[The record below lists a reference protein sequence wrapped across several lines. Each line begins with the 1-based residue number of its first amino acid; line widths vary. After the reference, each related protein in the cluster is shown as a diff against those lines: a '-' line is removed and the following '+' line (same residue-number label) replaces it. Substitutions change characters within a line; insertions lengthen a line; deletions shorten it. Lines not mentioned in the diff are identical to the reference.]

1 LPHIFPKVRSLWIT
15 AINNRAVQIA
25 ALVFLLGF
33 MAVLVYL
40 FHDIENLKRFLPYG
54 YLGVFLV
61 ELISCATII
70 IPVPGTLVVWLA
82 GGTMLPFLWAGVWV
96 GVVASIGGTL
106 GELTS
111 YLLGYW
117 GQGTVKIG
125 QRKWYQRAERWMKR
139 YGSSIV
145 FIFALLPL
153 PIDLVG
159 IASGALRFPLWKF
172 ILACWAGKLPKCI
185 LIAYLGSISVKLF
198 FPGLF

>member
-1 LPHIFPKVRSLWIT
+1 MPHIPPKIRSLWIA

-33 MAVLVYL
+33 IAVLVYL

-61 ELISCATII
+61 ELIGCSTII
-70 IPVPGTLVVWLA
+70 IPVPGMLVVWLA
-82 GGTMLPFLWAGVWV
+82 GGTMLPFLWAGVLV

-106 GELTS
+106 GELTG

-117 GQGTVKIG
+117 GQATIKMGQLKI
-125 QRKWYQRAERWMKR
+125 YQRAEGWMKR
-139 YGSSIV
+139 HGSPTV
-145 FIFALLPL
+145 FVFALLPL

-159 IASGALRFPLWKF
+159 IASGALKFPLWKF
-172 ILACWAGKLPKCI
+172 TLACWAGKLPKCI
-185 LIAYLGSISVKLF
+185 FVAYLGSISVKLF